1 MIANFKYLL
10 SFFLII
16 ILLSCA
22 SYSPIFDKNKKF
34 LDVGKNIANQDF
46 ESCKKDAEDYLKE
59 YKIKKVA
66 NEARRKALVG
76 GLFGGL
82 WGLVF
87 GNSTQSII
95 RGAVSGSIFGAL
107 YGGISSLGED
117 KISPD
122 ETKKRFITRCL
133 NQKDYEIIG
142 WY

>member
-10 SFFLII
+10 SFFLVI
-16 ILLSCA
+16 ILFSCT
-22 SYSPIFDKNKKF
+22 SYSPIFEKNKKF
-34 LDVGKNIANQDF
+34 IDVGKNIANQDF
-46 ESCKKDAEDYLKE
+46 ETCKKEAEDYLKE
-59 YKIKKVA
+59 YKLKKA
-66 NEARRKALVG
+66 SNEARRKAIVG

-95 RGAVSGSIFGAL
+95 KGVVGGSIFGGL
-107 YGGISSLGED
+107 YGGISSFGED

-122 ETKKRFITRCL
+122 ETKKRYITRCL

>member
-1 MIANFKYLL
+1 MVAIIRYSI
-10 SFFLII
+10 SFSLII
-16 ILLSCA
+16 ILFSCA

-46 ESCKKDAEDYLKE
+46 EACKKEAEDYLKE
-59 YKIKKVA
+59 YKLKKAV
-66 NEARRKALVG
+66 NEARRKAVVG
-76 GLFGGL
+76 GIFGGL
-82 WGLVF
+82 WGLIF

-95 RGAVSGSIFGAL
+95 SGIVGGSIFGGV

-117 KISPD
+117 KVSPD
-122 ETKKRFITRCL
+122 ETKKRYITRCL

>member
-1 MIANFKYLL
+1 MVAITRYLI
-10 SFFLII
+10 SFSLII
-16 ILLSCA
+16 ILFSCA

-46 ESCKKDAEDYLKE
+46 QSCKKDAEDYLKE
-59 YKIKKVA
+59 YKMKKVA

-95 RGAVSGSIFGAL
+95 RGVDSGSIIGGH